1 MDRLEK
7 NNIVSEVSTSFVNY
21 SLSVITSRALPDLR
35 DGLKPVHRRILY
47 SVFLQIFAS
56 ILLLT
61 QSFHLISFINQG
73 IFRPQL

>member
-47 SVFLQIFAS
+47 SMY
-56 ILLLT
+56 
-61 QSFHLISFINQG
+61 QSGYTNDKQHKKSACIVGDVMGEIY
-73 IFRPQL
+73 P

>member
-35 DGLKPVHRRILY
+35 DGLKPVHRRIL
-47 SVFLQIFAS
+47 
-56 ILLLT
+56 
-61 QSFHLISFINQG
+61 
-73 IFRPQL
+73 